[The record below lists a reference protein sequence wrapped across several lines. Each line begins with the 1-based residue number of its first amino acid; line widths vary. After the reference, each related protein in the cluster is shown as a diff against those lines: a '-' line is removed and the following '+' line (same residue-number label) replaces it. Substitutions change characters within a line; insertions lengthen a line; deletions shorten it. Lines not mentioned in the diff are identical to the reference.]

1 MINILI
7 NFTAIDPN
15 KFGFN
20 IIISFHRTSTLSQV
34 ITNFDMHTLVDRYY
48 LLGLIIMIF
57 WNIWHLLTSSKLHT
71 LFYLSVFETL
81 A

>member
-57 WNIWHLLTSSKLHT
+57 
-71 LFYLSVFETL
+71 
-81 A
+81 